1 VNYKMTFNRV
11 YRFTAAHCLHSQQL
25 SEQENLNIYD
35 KCNNL
40 NGHGHDYTLEVAL
53 QGYPDA
59 TRGMIIALEEF
70 DQKVKSVIDRLD
82 YKHLNFQVDFFKRNL
97 STGEVI
103 IQYLWDAL
111 TLVFLPDMLY
121 HLKLW
126 ETNNNYFELGVQQ

>member
-1 VNYKMTFNRV
+1 MTFNRV
-11 YRFTAAHCLHSQQL
+11 YQFTSAHRLHSEQL
-25 SEQENLNIYD
+25 SEQENLDVYE
-35 KCNNL
+35 KCNNF
-40 NGHGHDYTLEVAL
+40 NGHGHDYMLEVAL

-70 DQKVKSVIDRLD
+70 DQKVKSVIGRLD
-82 YKHLNFQVDFFKRNL
+82 YKHLNFQVEFFKRNL

-111 TLVFLPDMLY
+111 TLVFPPDMLY

-126 ETNNNYFELGVQQ
+126 ETNNNYFELGAQQ